1 MNSNGDATKD
11 LTTVQDQSVQDRARP
26 SANPEARGGV
36 SLFGFLVQGG
46 GLLAPW
52 WSKQRDLDLDKFWM
66 RSDHLAG
73 AFYTLYS
80 KLSAV
85 PFRIE
90 PRDPAVAAH
99 RRLAEEYQ
107 QRLEEE
113 SELGQAWQELFTLA
127 LLDLWTQDNGMF
139 LEVTGDGP
147 KNGPIVGPA
156 TGLLHLD
163 AWRCQRTGDPEYPVV
178 YYDTDGSR
186 YKLHRTRVIFRSQMP
201 SRRAE
206 MLRVGYCWTSR
217 AVNAAQNLIDESVYK
232 QEKMGSR
239 PQRAILLT
247 KGGLDPDTVQSAFRI
262 AESTMSSRGLSRY
275 SKFVVMGDQMMPDA
289 GLEMIDLASLPDG
302 FDYEKD
308 TTLGMFAI
316 ALTGAVPP
324 RWLWPATTSGATKA
338 DAMYQHVA
346 GLTGGPGATLQM
358 IATAIGGSERGKQ
371 HTAGKFLPPTLRMV
385 FDFQDDE
392 QDRAS
397 AEIREV
403 RSQAR
408 ASDIGGKVISVRV
421 ARQQMVSDGEL
432 SEAQFAELEL
442 DDGRL
447 PDGDDVLSLFQSPDP
462 QIMALLIPDPQAATV
477 EDIDAKI
484 EDNWATLQTAP
495 NARLKDKVRQAIA
508 ALEALRGKLETA
520 ALEAAAEAGAE
531 QETGMEDEEADAE
544 PPEGSEDDGR
554 TEQGAGRNQL

>member
-1 MNSNGDATKD
+1 
-11 LTTVQDQSVQDRARP
+11 
-26 SANPEARGGV
+26 
-36 SLFGFLVQGG
+36 
-46 GLLAPW
+46 
-52 WSKQRDLDLDKFWM
+52 
-66 RSDHLAG
+66 
-73 AFYTLYS
+73 
-80 KLSAV
+80 
-85 PFRIE
+85 
-90 PRDPAVAAH
+90 
-99 RRLAEEYQ
+99 
-107 QRLEEE
+107 
-113 SELGQAWQELFTLA
+113 
-127 LLDLWTQDNGMF
+127 
-139 LEVTGDGP
+139 
-147 KNGPIVGPA
+147 
-156 TGLLHLD
+156 
-163 AWRCQRTGDPEYPVV
+163 
-178 YYDTDGSR
+178 
-186 YKLHRTRVIFRSQMP
+186 MP
-201 SRRAE
+201 SPRAE

-262 AESTMSSRGLSRY
+262 AESSMSSRGLSRY

-289 GLEMIDLASLPDG
+289 ALEMIDLASLPDG

-308 TTLGMFAI
+308 TTLGMFTI

-358 IATAIGGSERGKQ
+358 IATALGGSERGKQ
-371 HTAGKFLPPTLRMV
+371 HTSGKFLPPSLKMI

-392 QDRAS
+392 QDRSS

-462 QIMALLIPDPQAATV
+462 QIMALLLPDPDAATV
-477 EDIDAKI
+477 EEIDAKI

-495 NARLKDKVRQAIA
+495 NARLKDKARQAIA
-508 ALEALRGKLETA
+508 ALEALRGKLVVEPLEG
-520 ALEAAAEAGAE
+520 ALPPGGTLPGEAAVEGVPSIP
-531 QETGMEDEEADAE
+531 EEAVTKEQPTIHVYMPETVPPTIHFNPQINVPKSTVVVEPRIVLPRQAPPVVNVKPTINVPKSTFAVEPRIVIPRQTAPVVNVNPTINVPGAPPAAVNFNPTINVPEQPVSFNPTINVPIAE
-544 PPEGSEDDGR
+544 EETIDVERDSGGFIKKIMKR
-554 TEQGAGRNQL
+554 RKGVK

>member
-1 MNSNGDATKD
+1 MD
-11 LTTVQDQSVQDRARP
+11 L
-26 SANPEARGGV
+26 
-36 SLFGFLVQGG
+36 
-46 GLLAPW
+46 
-52 WSKQRDLDLDKFWM
+52 
-66 RSDHLAG
+66 
-73 AFYTLYS
+73 Y
-80 KLSAV
+80 
-85 PFRIE
+85 
-90 PRDPAVAAH
+90 
-99 RRLAEEYQ
+99 
-107 QRLEEE
+107 
-113 SELGQAWQELFTLA
+113 
-127 LLDLWTQDNGMF
+127 TQDNGMF
-139 LEVTGDGP
+139 WEVTGDGRP
-147 KNGPIVGPA
+147 DGPIVGPA

-163 AWRCQRTGDPEYPVV
+163 AWRCQRTGDPEFPVV

-186 YKLHRTRVIFRSQMP
+186 YKLHRTRIIFRSQMP
-201 SRRAE
+201 SPRAE

-247 KGGLDPDTVQSAFRI
+247 KGGLDPDTVQTAFRI
-262 AESTMSSRGLSRY
+262 AESNMSSRGLSRY

-289 GLEMIDLASLPDG
+289 ALEMIDLASLPDG

-308 TTLGMFAI
+308 TTLGMFTI

-358 IATAIGGSERGKQ
+358 IATALGGSERGKQ
-371 HTAGKFLPPTLRMV
+371 HTSGKFLPPSLKMI

-392 QDRAS
+392 QDRSS

-462 QIMALLIPDPQAATV
+462 QIMALLIPDPGAATV
-477 EDIDAKI
+477 EEIDAKI
-484 EDNWATLQTAP
+484 EDDWATLQTAP
-495 NARLKDKVRQAIA
+495 NARLKDKARQAIA
-508 ALEALRGKLETA
+508 ALEALRGKLVVEPLEE
-520 ALEAAAEAGAE
+520 ALPPGGTLPGEAMVEG
-531 QETGMEDEEADAE
+531 EADAE
-544 PPEGSEDDGR
+544 LPEGTEDDGSI
-554 TEQGAGRNQL
+554 EQGAGRNQL